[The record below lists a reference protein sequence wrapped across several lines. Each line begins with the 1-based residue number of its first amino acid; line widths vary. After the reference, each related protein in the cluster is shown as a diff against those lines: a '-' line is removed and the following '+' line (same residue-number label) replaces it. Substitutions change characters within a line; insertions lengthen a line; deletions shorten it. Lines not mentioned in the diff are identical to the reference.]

1 MTPQNDAGL
10 RAEPVHERPARSRLL
25 ELPELRHWIAVPFGM
40 SIIVF
45 ALGLAAMTPAYQ
57 ASELAID
64 QRLSTE
70 HVAWLNAVSLAI
82 EQVFGPRGAVAILV
96 LLLVGLWVVRRTPV
110 DAIAVVGV
118 TAFGW
123 VFSLI
128 FKYAIH
134 RHRPDPGLL
143 ADPLSPDM
151 DPNSFPSG
159 HVCFAV
165 SLTIALYFLLRHRRW
180 SPWILVAG
188 FAVAA
193 FAAWT
198 RVYVGVHYPMD
209 VLASFPASIAGILLF
224 SGIWNRLAPPVLGKL
239 PFIARLES
247 R

>member
-1 MTPQNDAGL
+1 M
-10 RAEPVHERPARSRLL
+10 
-25 ELPELRHWIAVPFGM
+25 PFGM

-45 ALGLAAMTPAYQ
+45 ALGLAATTPAYQ

-82 EQVFGPRGAVAILV
+82 EQILGPRGAVAVLV

-123 VFSLI
+123 VCSLI
-128 FKYAIH
+128 
-134 RHRPDPGLL
+134 
-143 ADPLSPDM
+143 
-151 DPNSFPSG
+151 FPSG

-165 SLTIALYFLLRHRRW
+165 SLTIALYVLLRHRRW
-180 SPWILVAG
+180 SPWILAAG
-188 FAVAA
+188 FAVSA